1 MLLHLIVNLVLLMLV
16 CVCEYGTRMLFNFI
30 WHETSNKATAMPQ
43 GYCIYSMCW
52 ECKSVWSME
61 HKNGMCTRIKTNDDK
76 GGPLRFY
83 IFGEIIAKIK
93 KMFTNNDHGY
103 MPCTGKN

>member
-1 MLLHLIVNLVLLMLV
+1 MLLHVIANLVLLMLV
-16 CVCEYGTRMLFNFI
+16 YVCEYGTRMLFNF
-30 WHETSNKATAMPQ
+30 NGMKYPKKATAMPQ

-61 HKNGMCTRIKTNDDK
+61 HKNGMCTRINANDDK
-76 GGPLRFY
+76 GGPSHFY
-83 IFGEIIAKIK
+83 IFRRDNAKFK

-103 MPCTGKN
+103 MPCTG